1 MRWPWVSCYR
11 LEAAEKQIA
20 QLNEQCGNLVAT
32 NAQLLELVQEEKE
45 ARREDRKKHEE
56 KPEDSTTRKPR
67 FFGAEVRK
75 MATAAAKD
83 RALKEGKFTKLE
95 RYLNNGN

>member
-56 KPEDSTTRKPR
+56 KEEDSTTRRPR
-67 FFGAEVRK
+67 LFGSDVRNRANAA
-75 MATAAAKD
+75 ATAK
-83 RALKEGKFTKLE
+83 ALQEGKLKK
-95 RYLNNGN
+95 